1 MPPSTVELEAIIED
15 GQCVYSVSWDTDGPG
30 GGSGCERVY
39 ALNGAYAVAFDVGE
53 RSGPYSTL
61 CDAISATEQLYLVGP
76 ATIEIES
83 KELNIDEIISLLK
96 PFEGVEEPE
105 LKIRIN
111 GEFRTIQ
118 SS

>member
-30 GGSGCERVY
+30 GGSGCERVHT
-39 ALNGAYAVAFDVGE
+39 LNGAYAVACDDGE
-53 RSGPYSTL
+53 RFGPYSTL
-61 CDAISATEQLYLVGP
+61 CEAISAIEQLYLVGP

-83 KELNIDEIISLLK
+83 KELNADEIMSMLK
-96 PFEGVEEPE
+96 RFEGMDEPE
-105 LKIRIN
+105 LKIMIN
-111 GEFRTIQ
+111 SEVRTIQ

>member
-15 GQCVYSVSWDTDGPG
+15 GQCVYSVSWDTGGPV

-39 ALNGAYAVAFDVGE
+39 TLNGAYTVAFDDGE
-53 RSGPYSTL
+53 SSGPYSTL
-61 CDAISATEQLYLVGP
+61 RDAISATEQLYLVGP

-96 PFEGVEEPE
+96 PFEGVDEPE

-111 GEFRTIQ
+111 GEVRTIQ

>member
-1 MPPSTVELEAIIED
+1 MQPSTVELEAIIED
-15 GQCVYSVSWDTDGPG
+15 GQCVYLVSWDTDSPF

-61 CDAISATEQLYLVGP
+61 CDAISATEELYLVGP
-76 ATIEIES
+76 ATKEIES
-83 KELNIDEIISLLK
+83 MELNIDEILSLLK

-105 LKIRIN
+105 LKIKIN
-111 GEFRTIQ
+111 GEVRTIQ

>member
-15 GQCVYSVSWDTDGPG
+15 GQCVYSVSWDTGSPG

-39 ALNGAYAVAFDVGE
+39 TLTGAYAVACDDGE

-61 CDAISATEQLYLVGP
+61 CEAISSTEQLYLVGP

-83 KELNIDEIISLLK
+83 KELNADEIMSMLK
-96 PFEGVEEPE
+96 RFEGIDEPE
-105 LKIRIN
+105 LKIIIN
-111 GEFRTIQ
+111 SEVRTIQ

>member
-1 MPPSTVELEAIIED
+1 MSPSTVEPEAIIEG
-15 GQCVYSVSWDTDGPG
+15 GQCVYSLSWDSGGPG

-39 ALNGAYAVAFDVGE
+39 TLNGAYAVAFDDGE

-76 ATIEIES
+76 ATKEIES

-96 PFEGVEEPE
+96 PFEGVQEPE

-111 GEFRTIQ
+111 GEVRTIQ